1 MDKSKF
7 AKLRLPLLVIGV
19 ALITYGTLSYRNN
32 NSEQTFVILST
43 NDMHSQI
50 DKFPAL
56 ATAIEACRDTVDVVL
71 VDAGDRCTGNAFV
84 DLVDLYAPIYELMNH
99 LEYDVAVYGNH
110 EFDKGLA
117 NLAQVDLQVTYPI
130 LGANIESNTPL
141 FPQPIGH
148 HIIEVGGKK
157 IAFVGVVSNYDN
169 GHPSGKDECYE
180 GLVFENP
187 HVAASEYAHLSE
199 NCDMLIMLS
208 HCGLERDEE
217 FAASEYAEGY
227 DMVVSSHSHDMANN
241 WVGDILVTQTGSRL
255 KNIGATTV
263 TIDKEGKV
271 KLSHRNIPLSTY
283 EPDAKVAAMVEE
295 YYRNPELNATIGQA
309 AADFDDVA
317 LRNMFA
323 ETIRARTNSNI
334 GIYHA
339 GGVRIEELKAGDV
352 SLATVLN
359 AEPFGSTIAI
369 VKMTQEQIK
378 ALIMSKFN
386 DKQNISEAH
395 YIDLVTT
402 VPYEIITDQS
412 GDAVDIIFP
421 TLSSSRVYNVA
432 MGDYI
437 FKSYRGLEYS
447 DAKLTD
453 ILITDVLEQ
462 FITKSK
468 SITPDRENYQSITAQ
483 EAE

>member
-1 MDKSKF
+1 MTF
-7 AKLRLPLLVIGV
+7 GA
-19 ALITYGTLSYRNN
+19 LSYRNN
-32 NSEQTFVILST
+32 SKEQTFVILST

-84 DLVDLYAPIYELMNH
+84 DLVDLYAPIYELMNL

-117 NLAQVDLQVTYPI
+117 NLAQVDLQASYPI

-141 FPQPIGH
+141 FPQPVGH
-148 HIIEVGGKK
+148 HIVEVAGKK

-180 GLVFENP
+180 GLYFENP
-187 HVAASEYAHLSE
+187 HIATSEYAHLSE
-199 NCDMLIMLS
+199 QCDMLIMLS

-263 TIDKEGKV
+263 TITREGEV
-271 KLSHRNIPLSTY
+271 RLSHRNIPLSNY

-309 AADFDDVA
+309 AADFDGVA

-323 ETIRARTNSNI
+323 ETIRARTNSNV
-334 GIYHA
+334 GLYHS
-339 GGVRIEELKAGDV
+339 GGVRIEQLKAGDV

-359 AEPFGSTIAI
+359 AEPFGSTIAT

-378 ALIMSKFN
+378 KLIMTKFN

-395 YIDLVTT
+395 YIDIVTT
-402 VPYEIITDQS
+402 VPYQVLTDAS
-412 GDAVDIIFP
+412 GDAVDILFP
-421 TLSSSRVYNVA
+421 TLSPTRVYKVA

-447 DAKLTD
+447 EGEVTD

-462 FITKSK
+462 YIVKSK
-468 SITPDRENYQSITAQ
+468 SITPDSENYQSITPQ